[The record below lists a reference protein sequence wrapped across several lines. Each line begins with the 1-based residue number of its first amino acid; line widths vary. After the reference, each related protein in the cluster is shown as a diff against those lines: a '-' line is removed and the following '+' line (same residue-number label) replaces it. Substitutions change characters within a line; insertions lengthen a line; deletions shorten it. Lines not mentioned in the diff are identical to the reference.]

1 VTVGYLVEMN
11 KTSIENVLSSFSRVV
26 LGHYY
31 FMVCAKM
38 GLFSL
43 KLIRFESAKRQRMR
57 LYSSQHSG
65 YWLYW
70 LER

>member
-65 YWLYW
+65 YWLYG